1 MKKHGLIVLIALV
14 SVLGLSRCSSS
25 TKSYADTVQ
34 QVVDANEGE
43 FEKCVQMA
51 PSQSGNPNQKP
62 YGVINVS
69 FSVSP
74 EGQVVDARAMSSTTN
89 DLNLDSCFVEAI
101 KRTKVKKNPDGR
113 ITTANYAFDVTK
125 YR

>member
-1 MKKHGLIVLIALV
+1 MKLHGLTVTAALLAIV
-14 SVLGLSRCSSS
+14 GFNGCSSS

-34 QVVDANEGE
+34 QVVETNEGE
-43 FEKCVQMA
+43 FEKCVEMA
-51 PSQSGNPNQKP
+51 PVQSGNANQKP

-74 EGQVVDARAMSSTTN
+74 EGQVVDARALSSTTN
-89 DLNLDSCFVEAI
+89 DLNLDACFVEAI

-113 ITTANYAFDVTK
+113 ITTANYAFDVTR

>member
-1 MKKHGLIVLIALV
+1 MKQCGLTVIVALLAV
-14 SVLGLSRCSSS
+14 FGFSRCSSS

-34 QVVDANEGE
+34 QVVDSNEDE
-43 FEKCVQMA
+43 FEKCVEMA
-51 PSQSGNPNQKP
+51 PVQSGNANQKP

-113 ITTANYAFDVTK
+113 ITTANYAFDVTR